1 MLRTYLYWICS
12 AALILCVFLSLTR
25 RQMIREL
32 AEARKKLLEEREQR
46 EALRAELVHARN
58 AADKDA
64 TAAKKLA
71 AETKSSLDE
80 VKAEKTKLIEERDAF
95 QVELDGVRAS
105 LAERT
110 ASVESAEKRVAELE
124 AQARTNSTSQD
135 KLDTAERDLQAA
147 RAKTEALEKKIDG
160 EARSRKAAED
170 ERNAVK
176 VTVTTLENKLREA
189 ERAKTQLADAHAKE
203 VKSLRDASSTFESEL
218 AATKER
224 LTKAE
229 AELAEERSKVQTPAA
244 VPSGGD
250 VLAALDADT
259 LLNRGQKE
267 TIRMTYN
274 QFTAKRRSS

>member
-71 AETKSSLDE
+71 VETKSSLDE
-80 VKAEKTKLIEERDAF
+80 VKAEKTKLIEERETLR
-95 QVELDGVRAS
+95 VELDGVRAT

-110 ASVESAEKRVAELE
+110 TAVESAEKRVVELE
-124 AQARTNSTSQD
+124 DQARTNSASLD

-147 RAKTEALEKKIDG
+147 RGKSEALEKKIDG
-160 EARSRKAAED
+160 EARLRKAAED

-176 VTVTTLENKLREA
+176 ATVTTLENKLREA

-203 VKSLRDASSTFESEL
+203 VKSLRDASSTLESEL
-218 AATKER
+218 AAAKER

-244 VPSGGD
+244 APSGGD